1 MKRVQSKCYYTNN
14 HINGGQRLYLEL
26 STECSVGE
34 EGGGGGNFDL
44 LDIL

>member
-14 HINGGQRLYLEL
+14 HSNGGQRLYLEL
-26 STECSVGE
+26 SAEFSV
-34 EGGGGGNFDL
+34 EGKEGGGNFDL